1 MKGIHAYSSRAQS
14 SQHYCLPPPNEICIC
29 CCDRS
34 ANACR
39 SQQEVGGFISHS
51 FSRQSSPIHPSIH
64 QLHVCMGKGWHWQLA
79 SHRSMASVKLS
90 QALQGAG
97 VHRSTPVCKPK
108 SHQLMHMHRRRSTCG
123 GASVHGIDRTHAHC
137 ACAAWPA
144 TMIKSIA
151 LVGGLG
157 TVRRVSEWSVLRRAH

>member
-1 MKGIHAYSSRAQS
+1 MLLRSICQCMQKPTRGGGFHQSFVQS
-14 SQHYCLPPPNEICIC
+14 S
-29 CCDRS
+29 
-34 ANACR
+34 
-39 SQQEVGGFISHS
+39 VVT
-51 FSRQSSPIHPSIH
+51 HPSIH

-123 GASVHGIDRTHAHC
+123 GASVHAMDRTHAHC

-144 TMIKSIA
+144 PCDDDQIQSIGGW
-151 LVGGLG
+151 VGCTHG
-157 TVRRVSEWSVLRRAH
+157 RVSEWSVLRRAH